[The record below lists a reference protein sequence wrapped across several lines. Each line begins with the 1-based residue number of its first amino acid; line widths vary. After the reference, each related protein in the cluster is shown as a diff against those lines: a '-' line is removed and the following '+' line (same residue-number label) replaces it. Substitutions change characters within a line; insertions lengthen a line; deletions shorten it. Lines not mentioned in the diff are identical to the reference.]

1 MLKDIENPF
10 QSFLGNNVLSLST
23 SIFKNYFREIKEVRI
38 NSDKNLFFESF
49 VETKNF
55 KFGNLRESVDLRTN
69 HTLFPGTFSQLTF
82 ITSGDTEIYYRKYKK
97 LFEIIIQIGGFSN
110 GIFFGAYLILFVYSN
125 NIILWKCIS
134 RVISKEEMNERLDKN
149 FKININNINNNN
161 SDIF

>member
-1 MLKDIENPF
+1 M
-10 QSFLGNNVLSLST
+10 
-23 SIFKNYFREIKEVRI
+23 
-38 NSDKNLFFESF
+38 
-49 VETKNF
+49 
-55 KFGNLRESVDLRTN
+55 
-69 HTLFPGTFSQLTF
+69 TF